1 MKSAATLVISRNE
14 QPDANFEILVDGK
27 PRSHRDRKDVAIR
40 IRGIS
45 QEPKPAQRRHRQR
58 PAEWRSD
65 RGRYRPEK

>member
-40 IRGIS
+40 NPRNFSG
-45 QEPKPAQRRHRQR
+45 
-58 PAEWRSD
+58 AETRTATSPSKTC
-65 RGRYRPEK
+65 RVEK